1 MCYRLLLL
9 LAILTSFAACKT
21 DPAPAAGPYSPPPL
35 SEVEFKYQGEEV
47 RIGLPIK
54 PDNLNPLLTTSRVGR
69 YVNDLIFQ
77 RLNGQDPETLEPIPA
92 LASLPDTRRES
103 NGSVSYAYVLN
114 EEATWPN
121 GLPVTAADVVFS
133 LKLALNPL
141 VGGGAYRPYLES
153 VSNVVTSPAD
163 ERRFRVVTDKPYL
176 LAQESIGDLVIYPEY
191 VYDPEYVLRGLRM
204 SDLANEAKAERL
216 VENNEEVKAFSE
228 AFNELATSRK
238 PEDLVGSGPYAFAS
252 WENDQEIVLE
262 RRDDYWAEDTRSSL
276 LQAGASG
283 VTFKMIDDETAM
295 ANALRDELIDVV
307 VNLGVD
313 QFKTLREEPFLLD
326 RYEFTTVPSNKYFGI
341 LFNQQHP
348 LFRDVATRRAL
359 TKLVDVDALIEQ
371 LFPGGL
377 ATRVVG
383 PVLPAKS
390 YYNDDLSLIDYDPQ
404 AAAEELTAAGWQD
417 SNGDG
422 TVDRDIDGERQ
433 ELAVDFLIFPSPT
446 SEAVGTLVAEWA
458 AEAGVK
464 INVVTKEP
472 RALYGDLNKGDFA
485 MSILGQGFS
494 PTADD
499 FTQSWASDAVPPNGT
514 NRGGFADKEADRL
527 MDKIRVTLDAD
538 EREPLYRRL
547 QEIIYANQPMVFLF
561 SPQER
566 LVVSRRLKYTP
577 SAVAPNVLLNTLT
590 AR

>member
-9 LAILTSFAACKT
+9 LSVLTCFASCKT
-21 DPAPAAGPYSPPPL
+21 DPAPATGPYSPPPV
-35 SEVEFKYQGEEV
+35 SDVAFKYQGEEV

-114 EEATWPN
+114 KDATWPN

-191 VYDPEYVLRGLRM
+191 VYDPAYVLRGLRM

-216 VENNEEVKAFSE
+216 VENEVKAFSE
-228 AFNELATSRK
+228 AFNELASSRE
-238 PEDLVGSGPYAFAS
+238 PADLVGSGPYEFVT
-252 WENDQEIVLE
+252 WENDQEIVLQ
-262 RRDDYWAEDTRSSL
+262 RRDDYWAEGTRNPHL
-276 LQAGASG
+276 RAGAPG
-283 VTFKMIDDETAM
+283 VTFKMIGDETAM

-313 QFKTLREEPFLLD
+313 QFKNLREEPYLLD
-326 RYEFTTVPSNKYFGI
+326 RYDFTTVPSNKYFGM

-390 YYNDDLSLIDYDPQ
+390 YYNDELALIDYDPQ
-404 AAAEELTAAGWQD
+404 AATAELAAAGWAD
-417 SNGDG
+417 TNGDG
-422 TVDRDIDGERQ
+422 TVDKEIDGERK
-433 ELAVDFLIFPSPT
+433 ELAFDFLIFPSPT

-458 AEAGVK
+458 AEAGVT

-472 RALYGDLNKGDFA
+472 RALYGDLNKGNFA
-485 MSILGQGFS
+485 ASILGQGFS
-494 PTADD
+494 PAADD

-514 NRGGFADKEADRL
+514 NRGGFADAEADRL
-527 MDKIRVTLDAD
+527 MDKIRVTLEAE

-547 QEIIYANQPMVFLF
+547 QEIIYENQPMVFLF

-566 LVVSRRLKYTP
+566 LVVSRRLRYTP